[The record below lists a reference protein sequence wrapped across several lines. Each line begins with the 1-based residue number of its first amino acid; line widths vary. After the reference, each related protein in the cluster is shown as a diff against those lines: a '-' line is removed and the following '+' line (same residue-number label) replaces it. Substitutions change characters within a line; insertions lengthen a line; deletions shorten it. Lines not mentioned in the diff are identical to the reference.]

1 MLTLRTK
8 AREVAVTIIAM
19 YSIYLKNR
27 NSMNNLNKLGEMML
41 LKMLEKGLRSLSLL
55 AFSNP
60 SSILYVL
67 NTAVKHSKPT
77 ELFYKVNLTNLR
89 KIEPNLI
96 YESLPKAK
104 QETNDTLK
112 TKSKLSN
119 TIKQLSLK
127 QLYNTGKLYHHLKFV
142 LRHQGF
148 KSKAYYTFLDKARMK
163 LLTFRFAPETTE
175 LLFNLVCYEFS
186 VFSNVESKL
195 IGSLKTNPIK
205 DSSYAVTKES
215 CRIGVKYMVN
225 IEGESLLKNQS
236 KAGMYID
243 KYILLKARAYQT
255 ATRIKSIRTRIVK
268 LNLRLVNSIIKR
280 YAAGTYQ
287 HGLSSYDLAQEGN
300 VGLMKAIRSFDDKRG
315 CKFSTYATW
324 WIRQTITRSA
334 LDQSRMIRLP
344 ESLIDMI
351 NRINRS
357 VRNYVKV
364 KGYEPSLEQLT
375 HELRTT
381 KEKLT
386 KAIQTAKDPVLTE
399 ALVTNES
406 FHLEGLSDSS
416 NVCSPMEF
424 VTRSD
429 TYLSIERVLSS
440 LSVREAKILR
450 MRFGIGMDS
459 GHTLEEIGR
468 QFEVTRERVRQI
480 EAKALRKLRQPN
492 RFRKLKTLLE

>member
-1 MLTLRTK
+1 M
-8 AREVAVTIIAM
+8 
-19 YSIYLKNR
+19 
-27 NSMNNLNKLGEMML
+27 NSLNKLGEMML
-41 LKMLEKGLRSLSLL
+41 LKMLEKSLKNLSLL
-55 AFSNP
+55 VFSNP

-67 NTAVKHSKPT
+67 NTAVKHSKPN
-77 ELFYKVNLTNLR
+77 ELFYKVNLTDLR
-89 KIEPNLI
+89 KLEPNLI

-104 QETNDTLK
+104 QETTDSLK

-127 QLYNTGKLYHHLKFV
+127 QLYNTGKLFHHLKLV

-163 LLTFRFAPETTE
+163 LLTFRFAPEITE
-175 LLFNLVCYEFS
+175 LLFKLVCYEFS

-205 DSSYAVTKES
+205 GSSYAVTKELKAL
-215 CRIGVKYMVN
+215 GFKYMVN
-225 IEGESLLKNQS
+225 IEGECLLKNQS
-236 KAGMYID
+236 KTGMYID
-243 KYILLKARAYQT
+243 KYILLKARTYQT

-280 YAAGTYQ
+280 YASNGPYQ

-386 KAIQTAKDPVLTE
+386 KTIQTAKDPVLTE
-399 ALVTNES
+399 ALVTNEC

-424 VTRSD
+424 VTRTD

-492 RFRKLKTLLE
+492 RFRKLKPLLE

>member
-1 MLTLRTK
+1 M
-8 AREVAVTIIAM
+8 
-19 YSIYLKNR
+19 
-27 NSMNNLNKLGEMML
+27 NSLNKLGEMML
-41 LKMLEKGLRSLSLL
+41 LKMLEKSLRSLSLL
-55 AFSNP
+55 FFSTP
-60 SSILYVL
+60 SSILYIL
-67 NTAVKHSKPT
+67 NTAVKLSKPN
-77 ELFYKVNLTNLR
+77 ELFYKFNLTDLR
-89 KIEPNLI
+89 RLEPNLV

-104 QETNDTLK
+104 LQYNDSFK
-112 TKSKLSN
+112 TKCKLSN
-119 TIKQLSLK
+119 TIKHLSLK
-127 QLYNTGKLYHHLKFV
+127 QLYNTGKLFHHLMLV

-148 KSKAYYTFLDKARMK
+148 KTKAYHTLLDKIRMK
-163 LLTFRFAPETTE
+163 LLTFRFIPEATE
-175 LLFNLVCYEFS
+175 LLFNLVCSEFNE
-186 VFSNVESKL
+186 FSNVETKL
-195 IGSLKTNPIK
+195 IGSLKTNPNTG
-205 DSSYAVTKES
+205 SSYDVTKEI
-215 CRIGVKYMVN
+215 CRIGIKHMAF
-225 IEGESLLKNQS
+225 IEGEGLLKLQS
-236 KAGMYID
+236 NAGMYID
-243 KYILLKARAYQT
+243 KYKLLKARTYQT
-255 ATRIKSIRTRIVK
+255 VTRIKSIRTRVVK

-280 YAAGTYQ
+280 YISNGLFQ
-287 HGLSSYDLAQEGN
+287 HGLSNYDLVQEGN

-357 VRNYVKV
+357 VRSYVKV

-386 KAIQTAKDPVLTE
+386 KTIQTAKEPALTE
-399 ALVTNES
+399 ALVANED
-406 FHLEGLSDSS
+406 FHLEDLADSS

-429 TYLSIERVLSS
+429 TYLSIERALSS
-440 LSVREAKILR
+440 LNVREAKILR
-450 MRFGIGMDS
+450 MRFGIGMVS

-468 QFEVTRERVRQI
+468 QLEVTRERVRQI

-492 RFRKLKTLLE
+492 RFRKLKPLLE